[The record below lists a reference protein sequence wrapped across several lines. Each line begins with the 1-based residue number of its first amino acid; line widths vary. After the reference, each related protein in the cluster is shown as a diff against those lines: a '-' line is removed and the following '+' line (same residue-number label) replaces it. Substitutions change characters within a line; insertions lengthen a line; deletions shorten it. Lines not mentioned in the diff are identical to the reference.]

1 MKVGLVAGGI
11 KAKEEVPML
20 WIKGTIGF
28 VLWLATASAFLSL
41 FGHSEESDT
50 EQMMRI
56 RGRGGE
62 REEKEAA

>member
-1 MKVGLVAGGI
+1 
-11 KAKEEVPML
+11 ML